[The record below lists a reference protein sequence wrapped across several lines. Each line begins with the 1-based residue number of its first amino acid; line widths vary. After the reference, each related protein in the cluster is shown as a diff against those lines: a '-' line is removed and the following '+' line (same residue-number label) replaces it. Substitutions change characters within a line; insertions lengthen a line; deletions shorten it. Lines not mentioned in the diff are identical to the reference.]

1 MATGPEQ
8 ELDLTRLVAIVLFL
22 IVGGLFARMFFHNYV
37 SGPARAA
44 DTLVGRFEAMR
55 TSGFNPG
62 PPPIPGTAGY
72 EQMHRAPVSH
82 DWRRASQAEADP
94 RYEKTLAR
102 QTFAGDMGK
111 LDSCL
116 YQHHY
121 RRQCG
126 TSHATGPP
134 GIGPRS
140 CLWVRQSCWS

>member
-72 EQMHRAPVSH
+72 EHH

-111 LDSCL
+111 PRSCL

-121 RRQCG
+121 CCQRRS
-126 TSHATGPP
+126 SHATGPP

-140 CLWVRQSCWS
+140 CLWVRQSC